1 MFFLLF
7 RLLQPICLGGV
18 VGYFSQR
25 EEHPVTLGW
34 AYAYASGIVFSTVLH
49 MGVFHP
55 FVFFAMNSLCKTRM
69 ACSGLIYR
77 KALRI
82 SKSSTQEGQNG
93 KIINLLSNDLAK
105 FEVAFIYIHE
115 VWKGP
120 LQAILFMVV
129 IYKEIGIAGV
139 IGLIFL
145 LAFIPLQGM

>member
-1 MFFLLF
+1 
-7 RLLQPICLGGV
+7 
-18 VGYFSQR
+18 
-25 EEHPVTLGW
+25 
-34 AYAYASGIVFSTVLH
+34 
-49 MGVFHP
+49 
-55 FVFFAMNSLCKTRM
+55 M
-69 ACSGLIYR
+69 AFSGLIYR